1 MELTKKYRVNNVV
14 GSMLGAKVNVGDIL
28 TVSGIRSTLGKNID
42 IEDFL
47 PSCTPYFDENELRIR
62 ELEAEVAEMKK
73 LLEEKPTV
81 RKAYR
86 RLSASDKADVDKCIA
101 DGLSNPDIA
110 KKFAVSESMVSRRR
124 PKKTDNNNEAASD
137 YVQGLG
143 D

>member
-1 MELTKKYRVNNVV
+1 MELTKKYRVNNVIR
-14 GSMLGAKVNVGDIL
+14 SMLGAKVNVGDIL
-28 TVSGIRSTLGKNID
+28 IVSGIRSTLGQNID

-47 PSCTPYFDENELRIR
+47 PSCTPYFTPDEIRIR
-62 ELEAEVAEMKK
+62 ELEAEIAEMKK
-73 LLEEKPTV
+73 LIDDKPK
-81 RKAYR
+81 RKEYR

-110 KKFAVSESMVSRRR
+110 KRFAVSESMVSRRR
-124 PKKTDNNNEAASD
+124 PKKTDTNNEAATD